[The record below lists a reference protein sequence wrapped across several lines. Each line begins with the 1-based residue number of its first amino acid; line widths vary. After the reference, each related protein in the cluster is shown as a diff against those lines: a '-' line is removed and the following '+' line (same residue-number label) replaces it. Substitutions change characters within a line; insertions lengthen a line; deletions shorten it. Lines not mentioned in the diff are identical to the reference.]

1 MKSGSTRPFAL
12 SHAGLASLL
21 ILTLALGGITIA
33 PHAATAADA
42 QPAKAKKEKPEK
54 KDKKIKADSLE
65 FQAREAF
72 AAGRYQEALDSYAK
86 LYAET
91 LHPTYLRNVGRCY
104 MNLDQPERATS
115 SFREY
120 LRKGKNVTDDE
131 RKEVDGFIA
140 EMDRAQKKKDD
151 AAAAAAATAAV
162 KAKPA
167 DPTPPPAPIFVA
179 QPATPPAPQPS
190 PPFYAKGWFWGVV
203 GGVVVVGVL
212 GGLWAGGV
220 FSPKSKCVNGYT
232 CAPNN

>member
-12 SHAGLASLL
+12 SHTGLASLL
-21 ILTLALGGITIA
+21 ILTLALGGIIIA
-33 PHAATAADA
+33 PPTAAAAAAAA
-42 QPAKAKKEKPEK
+42 QTAKAKKDK
-54 KDKKIKADSLE
+54 KDKTNPLE

-120 LRKGKNVTDDE
+120 LRKAKDVTADE
-131 RKEVDGFIA
+131 RKEVEGFID
-140 EMDRAQKKKDD
+140 EMDRAQRKKDD
-151 AAAAAAATAAV
+151 AAAAATASAAV

-167 DPTPPPAPIFVA
+167 DLAPPPAPIFVA
-179 QPATPPAPQPS
+179 QPATPPAPES
-190 PPFYAKGWFWGVV
+190 APPFYAKGWFWGVV

-220 FSPKSKCVNGYT
+220 FSPKNTCVNGYT